1 LIEIGPRF
9 VLNPIRIFRGSFGG
23 QSLYVNEDF
32 VNPNVERALK
42 KKEEGEKYIRRKGAQ
57 RKRKKRD
64 EEIVVPTDPLD
75 DVFR

>member
-1 LIEIGPRF
+1 M
-9 VLNPIRIFRGSFGG
+9 LNPIRIFRGSFGG